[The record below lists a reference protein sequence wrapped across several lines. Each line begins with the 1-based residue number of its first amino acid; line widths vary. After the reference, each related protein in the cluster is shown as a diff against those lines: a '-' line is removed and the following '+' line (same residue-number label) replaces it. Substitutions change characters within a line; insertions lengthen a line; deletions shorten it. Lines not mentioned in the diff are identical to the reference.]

1 MIDMDKYLDGQ
12 YVEGGRAW
20 PHVDCYG
27 LVLEV
32 RRDLDLAVWPE
43 WGSARRGER
52 MQAAATELA
61 STFERC
67 APERGAVALCFKG
80 SLCVHVAV
88 VVELHGLLH
97 GLEINAGRGVTC
109 LPLHRFERRFVRVEY
124 YR

>member
-1 MIDMDKYLDGQ
+1 MIDMGKYLGGQ

-20 PHVDCYG
+20 PQVDCYG

-32 RRDLDLAVWPE
+32 RSDLGLAQWPE
-43 WGSARRGER
+43 WGSARRGDS
-52 MQAAATELA
+52 MQAAAAEL
-61 STFERC
+61 SSRFERC
-67 APERGAVALCFKG
+67 DPEPGAVALCFKG

-88 VVELHGLLH
+88 VVDCHGLLH

-109 LPLHRFERRFVRVEY
+109 LPLRRFERRFVRVEY